1 MLSLLD
7 IAAILL
13 VLSAIFGWVNVRF
26 IGLPNVIGL
35 LVMALATSAGLIV
48 LDELMPGLGVQRVVE
63 GTIKSIDFYN
73 AMMNGMLA
81 FLLFAGALQVDLGR
95 LRAEAAAVGLMATV
109 GVVISTVI
117 VGFGFYAL
125 ALIIGVDLPLAWA
138 MVFGALIS
146 PTDPVAVL
154 ALLKSVALPQRL
166 EIKIAGESLFNDG
179 VGVVVFT
186 LLIGIAARA
195 EHLTFL
201 NVGEAFLTE
210 AVGGAVL
217 GLIVGL
223 IAVRGMEAV
232 DNYPVEILI
241 TLGLVTGLYAL
252 ALRLEMSGPIAV
264 VVAGILVG
272 NRGVRTAMSETT
284 RQHLFQFWELI
295 DELLNSVLF
304 LLIGLEVLVVSVDPS
319 LAILAAATIPLV
331 LIARFVSVSAPL
343 TLLSLH
349 HTFTRGSIPILTW
362 GGVRGGI
369 SVALALAVPTMDFRE
384 PILIATYA
392 VVVFS
397 IVVQGLTIT
406 PLVRRL
412 VREGAEP

>member
-1 MLSLLD
+1 MLSLFD

-13 VLSAIFGWVNVRF
+13 VLSAIFGWVNERF
-26 IGLPNVIGL
+26 IGLPHVIGL
-35 LVMALATSAGLIV
+35 LVMALATSIGLIV
-48 LDELMPGLGVQRVVE
+48 LDQFMPWLGVQRVVA
-63 GTIKSIDFYN
+63 GAIKSIDFYK
-73 AMMNGMLA
+73 ALMNGMLA
-81 FLLFAGALQVDLGR
+81 FLLFAGGLQVDLGR

-125 ALIIGVDLPLAWA
+125 AQIIGVDLPLAWA

-154 ALLKSVALPQRL
+154 ALLKSVDLPQRL

-179 VGVVVFT
+179 VGVVIFT
-186 LLIGIAARA
+186 LLIGIATRA
-195 EHLTFL
+195 GHLTIA
-201 NVGEAFLTE
+201 NVGEAFLME

-223 IAVRGMEAV
+223 ITVRAMEAV

-252 ALRLEMSGPIAV
+252 ALRLHMSGPIAV

-284 RQHLFQFWELI
+284 REHLFQFWEII

-319 LAILAAATIPLV
+319 LAALAAATIPLV
-331 LIARFVSVSAPL
+331 LTARFVSVSAPL

-362 GGVRGGI
+362 GGMRGGI
-369 SVALALAVPTMDFRE
+369 SVALALAVPTLEFRE

-412 VREGAEP
+412 IGEGAEP

>member
-1 MLSLLD
+1 MLSLFD
-7 IAAILL
+7 IATILL
-13 VLSAIFGWVNVRF
+13 VLSAIFGWVNERF
-26 IGLPNVIGL
+26 IGLPHVIGL
-35 LVMALATSAGLIV
+35 LVMALATSIGLIV
-48 LDELMPGLGVQRVVE
+48 LDEFMPGLGVSRVVE
-63 GTIKSIDFYN
+63 GAIKSIDFYN
-73 AMMNGMLA
+73 ALMNGMLA

-95 LRAEAAAVGLMATV
+95 LRAEASAVGLMATV

-154 ALLKSVALPQRL
+154 ALLKSVDLPQRL

-179 VGVVVFT
+179 VGVVIFT
-186 LLIGIAARA
+186 LLIGIATRT
-195 EHLTFL
+195 EHLTVL
-201 NVGEAFLTE
+201 NVGEAFLME

-217 GLIVGL
+217 GLVVGL
-223 IAVRGMEAV
+223 ITVRAMEAV
-232 DNYPVEILI
+232 DHYPVEILI

-252 ALRLEMSGPIAV
+252 ALRLHMSGPIAV
-264 VVAGILVG
+264 VVTGILVG

-284 RQHLFQFWELI
+284 REHLFQFWEII

-319 LAILAAATIPLV
+319 LAVLAAATIPLV
-331 LIARFVSVSAPL
+331 LAARFVSVSAPL

-369 SVALALAVPTMDFRE
+369 SVALALAVQTMNFRE

-412 VREGAEP
+412 IREGAEP

>member
-1 MLSLLD
+1 MLSLFD

-13 VLSAIFGWVNVRF
+13 VLSAIFGWVNERF
-26 IGLPNVIGL
+26 IGLPHVIGL
-35 LVMALATSAGLIV
+35 LVMALATSIGLIV
-48 LDELMPGLGVQRVVE
+48 LDQFMPWLGVQRVVA
-63 GTIKSIDFYN
+63 GAIKSIDFYK
-73 AMMNGMLA
+73 ALMNGMLA
-81 FLLFAGALQVDLGR
+81 FLLFAGGLQVDLGR

-125 ALIIGVDLPLAWA
+125 AQIIGVDLPLAWA

-154 ALLKSVALPQRL
+154 ALLKSVDLPQRL

-179 VGVVVFT
+179 VGVVIFT
-186 LLIGIAARA
+186 LLIGIATRA
-195 EHLTFL
+195 GHLTIA
-201 NVGEAFLTE
+201 NVGEAFLME

-223 IAVRGMEAV
+223 ITVRAMEAV

-252 ALRLEMSGPIAV
+252 ALRLHMSGPIAV

-284 RQHLFQFWELI
+284 REHLFQFWEII

-304 LLIGLEVLVVSVDPS
+304 LLIGLEVLVVSIDPS
-319 LAILAAATIPLV
+319 LAVLAAATIPLV
-331 LIARFVSVSAPL
+331 LAARFVSVSAPL

-412 VREGAEP
+412 IGEGVEP